1 MSLALYSHLMNIVH
15 NPQSITTLKIDIFIH
30 CKVKQNQI
38 FEELAS
44 LSWANILY
52 DLHFQK

>member
-1 MSLALYSHLMNIVH
+1 MSLALHLHLMNIVH
-15 NPQSITTLKIDIFIH
+15 NPQSITTLKIDVFIH

-44 LSWANILY
+44 FS
-52 DLHFQK
+52 